1 MVSARRIVAVTLGLV
16 GAGAI
21 FGALAGAVALA
32 VSLLITENDTSGF
45 GLLIGAY
52 FGAPLGAITA
62 PVVAWLL
69 LRRVPLG
76 RMFVGSAAG
85 TALGGAIG
93 WITTTS
99 GGGAADAV
107 NGLAG
112 AFIGCVV
119 AGITLRYRATD
130 AR

>member
-1 MVSARRIVAVTLGLV
+1 MTSVPRVAAVTLGLV
-16 GAGAI
+16 AAGAV

-32 VSLLITENDTSGF
+32 ASVFVTENDSSGF
-45 GLLIGAY
+45 GLLVGAY

-62 PVVAWLL
+62 PILSFLL

-76 RMFVGSAAG
+76 RLFVGTAAG
-85 TALGGAIG
+85 TVLGGVAG

-99 GGGAADAV
+99 GDDAL
-107 NGLAG
+107 NGLLG

-119 AGITLRYRATD
+119 AAIALRYRAT
-130 AR
+130 RST